1 MGLLDE
7 YGIDMDE
14 IEAPSFD
21 VPDDIYEFEV
31 SDFYIQDG
39 TDNYPDRVWL
49 VIQYSLGSGGKS
61 KSEWFE
67 LPADASAPTD
77 KELQKLGFYKN
88 RLRDLGIEDSQM
100 NAVGP
105 DDLIGKTGT
114 LQVFTKNGFQN
125 IKGVKLSDDGENAF
139 SEKQEEAPA
148 PRRSRA
154 AKPAAKPAP
163 EQEPEEEP
171 EADETPEEPEEKPA
185 ARGARRTPAAAASTA
200 KARQAGVKANPF
212 RS

>member
-7 YGIDMDE
+7 YGFGIDMDE

-31 SDFYIQDG
+31 SDFYIQEG
-39 TDNYPDRVWL
+39 TDNHPDRVWL
-49 VIQYSLGSGGKS
+49 VIQYSLGANGKS

-77 KELQKLGFYKN
+77 KELQRLGFYKN

-100 NAVGP
+100 NTIGP

-114 LQVFTKNGFQN
+114 LQVFTKNGYQN
-125 IKGVKLSDDGENAF
+125 IKGVKLSPEEGTNDFA
-139 SEKQEEAPA
+139 KEEAPA
-148 PRRSRA
+148 PRRTRA
-154 AKPAAKPAP
+154 AKPVEAPVQEAEEPDTEDAP
-163 EQEPEEEP
+163 EDDEP
-171 EADETPEEPEEKPA
+171 KPVV
-185 ARGARRTPAAAASTA
+185 RNARRAPAAAAASTA
-200 KARQAGVKANPF
+200 KARSAGVKANPF

>member
-31 SDFYIQDG
+31 TDFYIQDG

-125 IKGVKLSDDGENAF
+125 IKGVKLSPESMDGLNEFA
-139 SEKQEEAPA
+139 KEEVPA

-163 EQEPEEEP
+163 EPEP
-171 EADETPEEPEEKPA
+171 EADETPEEPEEKPV
-185 ARGARRTPAAAASTA
+185 ARGARRTPPAAASTA
-200 KARQAGVKANPF
+200 KARQAGVKPNPF